1 MAAIHQAAQKAQVM
15 QCYPFPGGITD
26 FPVGDKTFFDEIP
39 RRNKWNLKFLERNA
53 MLAHGTIGRRKP
65 NEKDNI

>member
-39 RRNKWNLKFLERNA
+39 RRNKWNLKISGKKCDACAWDYRTEE
-53 MLAHGTIGRRKP
+53 T
-65 NEKDNI
+65 E